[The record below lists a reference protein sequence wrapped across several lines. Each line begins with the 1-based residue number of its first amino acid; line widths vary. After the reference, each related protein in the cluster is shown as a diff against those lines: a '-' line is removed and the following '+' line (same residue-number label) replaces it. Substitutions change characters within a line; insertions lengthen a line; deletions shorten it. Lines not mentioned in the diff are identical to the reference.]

1 MYEARTVKVTVTEKD
16 GTLLDVCEMTWD
28 QNRCPADSIEVIPC
42 LAARGV
48 LATHPAQNTLTIGK

>member
-1 MYEARTVKVTVTEKD
+1 MVTEKD

-28 QNRCPADSIEVIPC
+28 QNRYPADSIEVIPC

-48 LATHPAQNTLTIGK
+48 SATHPSQNTLTIGK